1 MSLLSLPHNVN
12 YHLYNG
18 KVNMRCSFNGLT
30 NLVRGELG
38 RSPLSG
44 DLFIFFN
51 KRRDQIKLLMWNH
64 DGYSIYHRRLEKG
77 SFELPF
83 ASCEDKEIIISPQQ
97 LMFILEG
104 VVLDSIRHR
113 KRYHHPTSC

>member
-1 MSLLSLPHNVN
+1 MSLLNLPYNVT

-18 KVNMRCSFNGLT
+18 KVDMRCSFNGLT
-30 NLVRGELG
+30 NLIRGELG

-51 KRRDQIKLLMWNH
+51 KRRDQVKLLMWNL
-64 DGYSIYHRRLEKG
+64 DGYSIYHTRLEKG
-77 SFELPF
+77 SFELPY
-83 ASCEDKEIIISPQQ
+83 AADHDKEILISPQQ

-104 VVLDSIRHR
+104 VVLDSVRHR
-113 KRYHHPTSC
+113 KRYQHPVPC

>member
-1 MSLLSLPHNVN
+1 MSLLSLPHNVR

-18 KVNMRCSFNGLT
+18 FADMRCSFNGLT
-30 NLVRGELG
+30 NIIRGELG

-51 KRRDQIKLLMWNH
+51 KRRDQIKLIIWSI
-64 DGYSIYHRRLEKG
+64 DGYSIFHKRLEKG
-77 SFELPF
+77 SFELPHHGG
-83 ASCEDKEIIISPQQ
+83 EEKELIISPQQ

-104 VVLDSIRHR
+104 VVLDNVRHR
-113 KRYHHPTSC
+113 KRYQRPASC